1 MTEDLREQADE
12 LERQVQA
19 LRTLASDVRLPALA
33 AELAELSEHAR
44 RARARVLRAAAE
56 SGQIRID
63 IAAKRAARAGRVREL
78 AASGAPVAAIAAHAS
93 MSVAAVRSCLADE
106 HVEGGDTDGIV
117 GEMVEAAPEPEP
129 EPEPF

>member
-1 MTEDLREQADE
+1 MTDLQAQADA

-19 LRTLASDVRLPALA
+19 LRDLAADEELPALA
-33 AELAELSEHAR
+33 AELAELAEHAR

-63 IAAKRAARAGRVREL
+63 IAAKRDARAERVREL

-93 MSVAAVRSCLADE
+93 MSVASVRSCLADE
-106 HVEGGDTDGIV
+106 SEHVEGGVENGIV
-117 GEMVEAAPEPEP
+117 GEVAEAAPEPG
-129 EPEPF
+129 PF